1 MNLARRK
8 IGMLSAGWLAG
19 LLIGLSAGCST
30 PTASQKVYDRY
41 AELVA
46 SRNQPARSAPATTAK
61 PADKPA
67 APAAAAKTVAP
78 APAKAPVAPPASPAA
93 VKPIPTSP
101 APPVQVIAPKPADK
115 VGDKPVAVAPAHP
128 VAPQAVVS
136 TPPAPSAA
144 PVAVAPPPA
153 AVPAPVAPPAPAAM
167 APAPVAAPVSL
178 AAASAPAVAAPAA
191 APAGLA
197 SEGGYLLK
205 VGDGLQ
211 VYLRGIPT
219 PEVIED
225 VIDEAGMI
233 TLPFINE
240 VQAAGLMASD
250 LERTIRQTYL
260 DQDIYRNITV
270 NVVVPTRSYFIQ
282 GEIRAP
288 GRYQIMSA
296 TRVSQAIAG
305 AGGYTEFA
313 SGKVQIKR
321 GGQIIKVIRNAR
333 RLERAPEDD
342 ILLEPD
348 DVVEVLRSWI

>member
-1 MNLARRK
+1 VNLARNK
-8 IGMLSAGWLAG
+8 IRMLSAGGLAG
-19 LLIGLSAGCST
+19 LLIGLLAGCST
-30 PTASQKVYDRY
+30 PSSSQKVYDRY

-46 SRNQPARSAPATTAK
+46 SRNQPAK
-61 PADKPA
+61 A
-67 APAAAAKTVAP
+67 APAAAAKPVAKPAAPAKAVAP
-78 APAKAPVAPPASPAA
+78 APAKAPAAPAAMPTPPPAAKPA
-93 VKPIPTSP
+93 PTAAP
-101 APPVQVIAPKPADK
+101 TAAAPVAPPVQVIAPKPADK
-115 VGDKPVAVAPAHP
+115 VEVKPVAAAPAVRP
-128 VAPQAVVS
+128 IAPQ
-136 TPPAPSAA
+136 
-144 PVAVAPPPA
+144 A
-153 AVPAPVAPPAPAAM
+153 AVPAPAEVAPAAVPVAAPSTPAPAAV
-167 APAPVAAPVSL
+167 AP
-178 AAASAPAVAAPAA
+178 AAPAA
-191 APAGLA
+191 APAAGSA
-197 SEGGYLLK
+197 PESGYMLK

-225 VIDEAGMI
+225 VIDEAGRI

-240 VQAAGLMASD
+240 VQAAGLSASD

>member
-136 TPPAPSAA
+136 TPPAPPAA
-144 PVAVAPPPA
+144 PVAVAPAPA
-153 AVPAPVAPPAPAAM
+153 AVPAPVA
-167 APAPVAAPVSL
+167 APVSP

-191 APAGLA
+191 APAGSTA
-197 SEGGYLLK
+197 EGGYLLK

-305 AGGYTEFA
+305 AGGYTEYA

>member
-136 TPPAPSAA
+136 TPPAPPAA
-144 PVAVAPPPA
+144 PVAVAPAPA
-153 AVPAPVAPPAPAAM
+153 AVPAPVA
-167 APAPVAAPVSL
+167 APVSP

-191 APAGLA
+191 APAGSTA
-197 SEGGYLLK
+197 EGGYLLK